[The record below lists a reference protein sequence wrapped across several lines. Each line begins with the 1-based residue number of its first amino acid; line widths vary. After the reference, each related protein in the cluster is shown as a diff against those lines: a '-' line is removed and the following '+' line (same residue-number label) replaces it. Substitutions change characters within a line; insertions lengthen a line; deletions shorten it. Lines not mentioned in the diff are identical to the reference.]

1 MVYFSFRIQFSYGKL
16 RSYLRQMIRFLGITF
31 WIVALAQVAFAQS
44 GKNFTAGSPWELD
57 SLHGVLHAVNRTDAP
72 HPIRLGNEN
81 IRAIY
86 EACSRAPIA
95 LIANHTSRIPETGG
109 RQSTH
114 LADSLLSLGMDIR
127 KVFAPEHGFRGD
139 AHNGAHIED
148 EFDVKT
154 GLPLISL
161 HGTFQKPTPEM
172 LADVRMILF
181 DIQDV
186 GARFY
191 TYLSTLF
198 LAMEAAAENGKV
210 LVVLDRPN
218 PHGHQLAGPIV
229 ESKWTSFVGKIPVP
243 ILHGMT
249 LGEMAQMINGEGW
262 LSNGIACD
270 LIVIPCEGYA
280 HSDRWFPT
288 ISPSPNLPTDESIA
302 LYPSLCLFEPTQA
315 SIGRGTPYPFECIGF
330 PGMPTGS
337 YAFTP
342 QPVEGAAPFPKHDGI
357 LCSGQNLKSLGRSWI
372 EGSSG
377 FDLNWVA
384 RYADI
389 WNEVHPQ
396 QPFVKT
402 PSSFGRLSGSDAF
415 VEAFDQH
422 SPSPIVLPDWTAELI
437 DFHKKQAPYWLY
449 PMQR

>member
-1 MVYFSFRIQFSYGKL
+1 ML
-16 RSYLRQMIRFLGITF
+16 
-31 WIVALAQVAFAQS
+31 ALAQVGFAQS
-44 GKNFTAGSPWELD
+44 GNNFAGESTWELD
-57 SLHGVLHAVNRTDAP
+57 SLHGVLHVANRTDAP

-81 IRAIY
+81 IQAIY

-95 LIANHTSRIPETGG
+95 LIANHSSRIHESRGEG
-109 RQSTH
+109 STH
-114 LADSLLSLGMDIR
+114 LVDSLLSLGMNIR

-148 EFDVKT
+148 EHDAKT

-161 HGTFQKPTPEM
+161 HGEFRKPSPEM
-172 LADVRMILF
+172 LADVRMVLF

-198 LAMEAAAENGKV
+198 LVMEAAAETGTV

-218 PHGHQLAGPIV
+218 PHGHQLAGPV
-229 ESKWTSFVGKIPVP
+229 LEPQWTSFVGQIPVP

-262 LSNGIACD
+262 LANGITCD

-288 ISPSPNLPTDESIA
+288 IAPSPNLPTDESIA
-302 LYPSLCLFEPTQA
+302 LYPSLCLFEPTEA
-315 SIGRGTPYPFECIGF
+315 SIGRGTPNPFECIGF
-330 PGMPTGS
+330 PGMPVGS
-337 YAFTP
+337 FAFTP
-342 QPVEGAAPFPKHDGI
+342 QPIAGAAPYPKHEGVV
-357 LCSGQNLKSLGRSWI
+357 CTGQNLKELGRDWI
-372 EGSSG
+372 EASSG
-377 FDLNWVA
+377 FDLNWIVQ
-384 RYADI
+384 YADI
-389 WNEVHPQ
+389 WKETHPD
-396 QPFVKT
+396 QPFVRT
-402 PSSFGRLSGSDAF
+402 PSSFGRLSGSDDM
-415 VEAFDQH
+415 VEAFLEPGDA
-422 SPSPIVLPDWTAELI
+422 PIALPDWTTDLI
-437 DFHKKQAPYWLY
+437 EFHQQQAPYWLY